1 MRKYRTETSIILE
14 ALQGI
19 ADGEVTTA
27 SLSRHVNVPYTR
39 MVDLVDEICRRELI
53 EPVVVDVPTEPRP
66 TTYRLTKQGVAFI
79 EEAMRFQRILG
90 IYGLRL

>member
-1 MRKYRTETSIILE
+1 MRKYRTETSIVLE

-19 ADGEVTTA
+19 ADGDVTA
-27 SLSRHVNVPYTR
+27 AALSHRVNVPYNR
-39 MVDLVDEICRRELI
+39 MVDLIDELEHRQLI
-53 EPVVVDVPTEPRP
+53 ELVVADPPMKP
-66 TTYRLTKQGVAFI
+66 GPSPYRLTKRGRDFI